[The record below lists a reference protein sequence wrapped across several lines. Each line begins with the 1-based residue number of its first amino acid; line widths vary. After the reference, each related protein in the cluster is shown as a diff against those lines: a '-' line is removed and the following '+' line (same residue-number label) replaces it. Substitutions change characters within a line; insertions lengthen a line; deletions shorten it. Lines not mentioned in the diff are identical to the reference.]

1 MQGGMQGGTK
11 QGSRGPKPAPR
22 GAPGQHVI
30 QLQISSASVEL
41 HKTENAWK
49 PAAQKEGSAEHEDPL
64 KELEKNVRS
73 ILNKLTPQKF
83 DKLVKQFNELKI
95 DSEMKLANSIELIF
109 EKVRIIYYPKIHF
122 LNCAIFA

>member
-1 MQGGMQGGTK
+1 MQGGMGGGGGTK

-30 QLQISSASVEL
+30 QLQISSANVEL
-41 HKTENAWK
+41 NKAENAWK
-49 PAAQKEGSAEHEDPL
+49 PATQKEGSADAEDPL
-64 KELEKNVRS
+64 LELAKSVRS

-95 DSEMKLANSIELIF
+95 DSEPKLALSIELIF
-109 EKVRIIYYPKIHF
+109 EKVRIVS
-122 LNCAIFA
+122 